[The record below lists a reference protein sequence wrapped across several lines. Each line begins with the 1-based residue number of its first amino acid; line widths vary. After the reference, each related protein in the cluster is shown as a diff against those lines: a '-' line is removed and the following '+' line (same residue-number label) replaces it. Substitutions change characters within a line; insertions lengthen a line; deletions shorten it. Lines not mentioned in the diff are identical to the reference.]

1 MKPFYSSEIG
11 SYEWNKDRCNKGLI
25 DTCEKHLACIKQA
38 ICDGKLS
45 EPHESLLTIK
55 QQCPHKYLKEK
66 EAENNNH

>member
-25 DTCEKHLACIKQA
+25 ETCERKYWGKCINQA

-45 EPHESLLTIK
+45 KPHKSWLILDNK
-55 QQCPHKYLKEK
+55 CPHKYLKEK
-66 EAENNNH
+66 